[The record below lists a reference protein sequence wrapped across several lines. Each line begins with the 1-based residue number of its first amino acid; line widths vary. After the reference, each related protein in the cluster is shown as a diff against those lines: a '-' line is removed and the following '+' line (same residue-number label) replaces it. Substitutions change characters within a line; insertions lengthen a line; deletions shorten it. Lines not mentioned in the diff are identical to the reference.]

1 MEILM
6 YKSVIIGLAIYITYK
21 AANSNK
27 DYRGKI
33 IEEVIRS
40 VELLTLKGDNM
51 TSRDK
56 QLLAIKLLKASG
68 VWSITTTEIDVVVD
82 KLLNSNK
89 SL

>member
-6 YKSVIIGLAIYITYK
+6 YKSVIIGLAIYTTYK

-27 DYRGKI
+27 EDRSKI

-40 VELLTLKGDNM
+40 VELLTLKGDSM
-51 TSRDK
+51 SSRDK
-56 QLLAIKLLKASG
+56 QLLAIKLLKASNI
-68 VWSITTTEIDVVVD
+68 WDITTTEIDSVVG